1 MARTKSLSIIER
13 SLAEF
18 SGLRPRAWICL
29 GPGYGREELKSVFF
43 EHGQALG
50 SEVLTRVEGLA
61 ARVLGLAS
69 GVGDERVLAGP
80 ARQEVLRF
88 ILSQSS
94 VLALMPEMRRLRR
107 QSGFFRKLDR
117 AVQAGRMAWTYE
129 NEREVHE
136 ERLLEKV
143 GENQVRTEVQ
153 KLAFIYEHWLT
164 AEGLWDPPMLLRAA
178 TLRLQSGERPGS
190 ALPRTVYRLSAQ
202 TPESLER
209 SFWEM
214 LGREI
219 ECVDLAREEIAKGA
233 RHSAGVD
240 TDVNTDSDLDTD
252 TDVNTDSDLDPP
264 AGASATSPEF
274 HWTRWHTLD
283 DAAEALASHLATL
296 EPEHLAHHTILIPDQ
311 TAVRRSMRRA
321 LQAHGVPLSDPRDPM
336 RLRFEE
342 SLKRALAPL
351 EVVSGRFERRAVIA
365 YAQMFGQ
372 SSAEPGF
379 RNSERNSEKSEN
391 GASIRDASV
400 GRKESQS
407 LLWVKE
413 IHSRGVRI
421 GLEGYAGGK
430 LTALYAELTR
440 LHDRLGGKL
449 TLADFTARW
458 IEEIAQATWLEES
471 EKRWLAPWLDR
482 LLTEMAGDV
491 ARVGLG
497 NRRAPP
503 LFWMERIAER
513 IDQATPPIERSKPRY
528 GVTLSRLGQAPLKGT
543 QHLHLLGLPPQ
554 WIAGDGVGDLWYP
567 DRERELLGSEFQ
579 LRSSRT
585 VREERV
591 RLLQSWATATD
602 AHLEIWDAIY
612 DWDGRERESLL
623 PLFREAGW
631 LDSVNGEP
639 VAPPAPEDRGAH
651 PRWIAS
657 FGSLRPAPPTQ
668 VRLPSLLQAGV
679 SRISAT
685 ELEHMSRCG
694 FTGLAKG
701 RWRLFDLREAEPELW
716 PDVRGNILHLA
727 VQRLLESRDADG
739 NFARDPQSALDEAWQ
754 TERPRGLL
762 RGERL
767 EQLARRKM
775 LEVLQAFCEA
785 ERDYVSRA
793 HTRVSSLEGPALR
806 WKSAHGVEVTG
817 IPDRIDEHPEGLFI
831 LDNKSSSALPK
842 GQDMIG
848 LGYRLQL
855 PFYALA
861 VQEQLGKP
869 VIGLQFVELNRKAG
883 RSSGLFFSQWNG
895 KEEGNLTYARG
906 NSRSLVKTTP
916 EDAWAKIR
924 EHVEAA
930 VGAYV
935 DGCYDV
941 KPKLPT
947 ECTDCAYRD
956 LCGRNRQA
964 PGDGESE
971 GAEA

>member
-1 MARTKSLSIIER
+1 MARTKSLSIIEQ

-43 EHGQALG
+43 EQGQALG
-50 SEVLTRVEGLA
+50 AEVLTRVEGLA
-61 ARVLGLAS
+61 ARILG
-69 GVGDERVLAGP
+69 VNEERVLAGP

-88 ILSQSS
+88 ILAQSS
-94 VLALMPEMRRLRR
+94 VLTLMPEMRRLRR

-117 AVQAGRMAWTYE
+117 SVQAGRMAWTHAD
-129 NEREVHE
+129 EREVHE

-153 KLAFIYEHWLT
+153 KLAFIYEQWLS
-164 AEGLWDPPMLLRAA
+164 AEGLWDPPMLLRASIE
-178 TLRLQSGERPGS
+178 RLQSGEGTAG
-190 ALPRTVYRLSAQ
+190 ALPQAIFRLSAQ

-209 SFWEM
+209 SFWEV
-214 LGREI
+214 LAREV
-219 ECVDLAREEIAKGA
+219 ECVDLAREEAA
-233 RHSAGVD
+233 ALADANDSAEGV
-240 TDVNTDSDLDTD
+240 
-252 TDVNTDSDLDPP
+252 
-264 AGASATSPEF
+264 AGADADDDRSADDRSVATASAPPSGPEF

-283 DAAEALASHLATL
+283 DAAEALAEHLATL
-296 EPEHLAHHTILIPDQ
+296 EPEFLAQHTILIPDQ

-365 YAQMFGQ
+365 YAQMLGQ
-372 SSAEPGF
+372 AATSKGGALPAGSADQ
-379 RNSERNSEKSEN
+379 
-391 GASIRDASV
+391 A
-400 GRKESQS
+400 

-421 GLEGYAGGK
+421 GLEGYQGGK

-440 LHDRLGGKL
+440 LHERLGGKL
-449 TLADFTARW
+449 TLADFTSRW
-458 IEEIAQATWLEES
+458 IEEIAEAKWLEES

-482 LLTEMAGDV
+482 LLGEMAKDV

-497 NRRAPP
+497 SRRAPP

-513 IDQATPPIERSKPRY
+513 IDQATPPIERSKPRF

-554 WIAGDGVGDLWYP
+554 WISGDGVGDLWYP

-591 RLLQSWATATD
+591 RLLQGWATATD

-623 PLFREAGW
+623 PLFRETGW
-631 LDSVNGEP
+631 TDRV
-639 VAPPAPEDRGAH
+639 PAEAEDRGAH
-651 PRWIAS
+651 PRWIPS

-668 VRLPSLLQAGV
+668 VKLPSLLQAGV
-679 SRISAT
+679 SKISAT

-739 NFARDPQSALDEAWQ
+739 NFARDPESALEEAWQ

-775 LEVLQAFCEA
+775 LEVLQAFCVA

-906 NSRSLVKTTP
+906 NSRSLVKTSP
-916 EDAWAKIR
+916 EDAWSKIR
-924 EHVEAA
+924 EHVESA

-941 KPKLPT
+941 KPKLPS

-956 LCGRNRQA
+956 LCGRNRQGA
-964 PGDGESE
+964 PAEGDAE